1 MVHLSRHD
9 KWRDIL
15 VELKAWYY
23 NTSVFSKVI
32 YRFNKFHSKS
42 IQFVWKLS
50 GPRIANS
57 FQMKNR
63 LYISW
68 SQDLSWSY
76 NNQDMLYWHPCRQI
90 DQWCEIKGLETKRD
104 PHIYDELIST
114 KQRVLLEF
122 PTNVGAE
129 QYTIH
134 MQKKEGILIYI
145 SSYT

>member
-1 MVHLSRHD
+1 MERYTCGAEG
-9 KWRDIL
+9 L
-15 VELKAWYY
+15 VLQYICFLQ
-23 NTSVFSKVI
+23 SVI

-57 FQMKNR
+57 FQMKNK

-90 DQWCEIKGLETKRD
+90 DQWYEIKSPETKKD

-114 KQRVLLEF
+114 KQRKSFVRISHKC
-122 PTNVGAE
+122 GCR
-129 QYTIH
+129 TIYYPYA
-134 MQKKEGILIYI
+134 KEKRNFDLHLKLYI
-145 SSYT
+145 KIDWI